1 MTTIRITPGRSWTH
15 TPTVGRTFG
24 QQLLLACGVLS
35 SLVYLATDVLGG
47 LMYDGY
53 SFTSQAVS
61 ELMAVG
67 APSERFVD
75 PLFLVY
81 DVLVVAFGVAV
92 FREGAGRNL
101 ALRMTGSLL
110 AAYGLIGFTGPTLF
124 EMSQRGTGHPGSD
137 TLHVVVTGVVVL
149 LLLATIGTGGFAFG
163 RRFRIYSL
171 ITLVAV
177 IAFGL
182 LTIPFAIRI
191 AAGQPTPG
199 FGIIERV
206 NIYLSL
212 LWIAVLGAGL
222 LQHRLPAGKEST

>member
-1 MTTIRITPGRSWTH
+1 MTTIRITPGRGWIH
-15 TPTVGRTFG
+15 TPTVGRTFI
-24 QQLLLACGVLS
+24 QQVLLACGVLS
-35 SLVYLATDVLGG
+35 SVLYVATDILGG
-47 LMYDGY
+47 WMYDGY

-67 APSERFVD
+67 APSERLVD

-81 DVLVVAFGVAV
+81 DLLVVAFGVAV

-101 ALRMTGSLL
+101 ALRITGCLL
-110 AAYGLIGFTGPTLF
+110 AAYGLIGFAGPTLF
-124 EMSQRGTGHPGSD
+124 EMNQRGAGQPGSD
-137 TLHVVVTGVVVL
+137 TPHLVVTGVLVL
-149 LLLATIGTGGFAFG
+149 LLLAAIGVGGFAFG
-163 RRFRIYSL
+163 RRFRTYSF
-171 ITLVAV
+171 ITLLAV
-177 IAFGL
+177 IAFGV
-182 LTIPFAIRI
+182 LTVPFGIRI

-212 LWIAVLGAGL
+212 SWIAVLGAGL

>member
-1 MTTIRITPGRSWTH
+1 MTTIRITPGHGWIH
-15 TPTVGRTFG
+15 TPTVRRTFA
-24 QQLLLACGVLS
+24 QQVLLACGVLS

-61 ELMAVG
+61 ELMAIG
-67 APSERFVD
+67 APSERVVD

-81 DVLVVAFGVAV
+81 DLLVVAFGVAV

-101 ALRMTGSLL
+101 ALRITGCLL
-110 AAYGLIGFTGPTLF
+110 AAYGLIGFSGPTLF
-124 EMSQRGTGHPGSD
+124 EMSQRGTGDPGSD
-137 TLHVVVTGVVVL
+137 ILHVVVTGVVVL

-163 RRFRIYSL
+163 RRFRIYSF
-171 ITLVAV
+171 ITLLLV
-177 IAFGL
+177 IVSGV
-182 LTIPFAIRI
+182 LTIPFAARL